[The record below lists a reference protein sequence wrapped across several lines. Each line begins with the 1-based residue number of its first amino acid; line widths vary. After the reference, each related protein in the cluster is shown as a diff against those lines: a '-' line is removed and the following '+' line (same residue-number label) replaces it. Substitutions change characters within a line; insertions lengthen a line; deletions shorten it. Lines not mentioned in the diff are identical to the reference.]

1 MTVDFDKI
9 REDVAKALYT
19 SPEEIGLND
28 NLADMGLDSMRI
40 MTLVTEWQEQGMEL
54 DFLTFA
60 EDVTLAAW
68 KAAYE
73 AQQGA

>member
-60 EDVTLAAW
+60 EGVTLAAW